1 MTKKQLIVDYVDRK
15 DGATYTEIIKFIYEH
30 NHGKDTFDPVENR
43 GYYASSFS
51 QNSYLLKGDGLTK
64 IDKLYYASRR
74 IDAARYLRKRK
85 PLERGDIT
93 NHLLDWVFDNGP
105 VSYTDIHKEYRR
117 YSGSNSFSH
126 HLPNLSN
133 SNTTRPCTRYII
145 KDTSSGP
152 RGLYTLDSNYH
163 ESSLADQIN
172 EAVKVITDDY
182 EKNGIESVM
191 EKFVKSHKPC

>member
-43 GYYASSFS
+43 GYYSGAFS
-51 QNSYLLKGDGLTK
+51 KMCRHTGYDGRYLLKGDGLTK
-64 IDKLYYASRR
+64 IDKMYYATRR
-74 IDAARYLRKRK
+74 LGKT
-85 PLERGDIT
+85 LEYGDIT

-105 VSYTDIHKEYRR
+105 VSYTDIDKEYRR
-117 YSGSNSFSH
+117 YSGSNSFSY

-152 RGLYTLDSNYH
+152 RGLYTLDSNYNP
-163 ESSLADQIN
+163 SLADQIN
-172 EAVKVITDDY
+172 EAVKIITDDY

-191 EKFVKSHKPC
+191 EKFVKPHKPC